1 MMYPARLF
9 TAFLLW
15 LTLGAATAQSDL
27 TLRRIA
33 PADWERASKGLDYSK
48 DVPKK
53 SPPPTAPSSRDW
65 TQQTETIG
73 NLLQILAV
81 AAAIALLIY
90 GIFRMLNAP
99 QNRQITRA
107 GEVITL
113 ENLEQHLDETDIAPF
128 LQAALNAQNY
138 ALAVRLYYL
147 QIIKN
152 LAGGGLIRW
161 SKEKTNRDYLHEM
174 RAHRLSNEFRGLTA
188 HYERVWYGN
197 QSPDA
202 QAFADMEPAYQQF
215 LSQIPPA

>member
-1 MMYPARLF
+1 MMYPARLI

-15 LTLGAATAQSDL
+15 LPLGAATAQSDH

-33 PADWERASKGLDYSK
+33 PADWERASSGLDYRK
-48 DVPKK
+48 DLPKK
-53 SPPPTAPSSRDW
+53 SPPPAAPSSPDW
-65 TQQTETIG
+65 TKQTETIG
-73 NLLQILAV
+73 NLFQILAV
-81 AAAIALLIY
+81 AAAIALLGY

-99 QNRQITRA
+99 RNRQITRA

-113 ENLEQHLDETDIAPF
+113 ENLEQYLDETDITPF

-152 LAGGGLIRW
+152 LAASGLIRW

-174 RAHRLSNEFRGLTA
+174 RAHRLHDECRRLTA

-202 QAFADMEPAYQQF
+202 QAFAAMEPA
-215 LSQIPPA
+215 